1 MTLKGER
8 DRFRVPSLPS
18 MLLAF
23 NGFPRTALPEF
34 TGPRLDTSAVHKVQ
48 QLRVLEAAGIRVPK
62 WTRLLPDTQIN
73 AAEFGENVII
83 KPTEPGASLGR
94 GITLVKTSNFEGY
107 RDQHASEYES
117 MGRSPPLVQQYIPTG
132 GMPESFRV
140 IETLGQVVLV
150 WRLWLVDNTPLNAP
164 LNTLVLTKKVASNLG
179 ERDRELCRNSEVE
192 DFGLL
197 IASAFDS
204 TVQGIDI
211 LRSSEDGKLYAL
223 EINMGNTWAFSG
235 KLHHNSQTLIGVEA
249 MQNQFNVFD
258 TVGHATIRKAK
269 ELLDL
274 V

>member
-1 MTLKGER
+1 M
-8 DRFRVPSLPS
+8 
-18 MLLAF
+18 
-23 NGFPRTALPEF
+23 
-34 TGPRLDTSAVHKVQ
+34 
-48 QLRVLEAAGIRVPK
+48 
-62 WTRLLPDTQIN
+62 
-73 AAEFGENVII
+73 
-83 KPTEPGASLGR
+83 
-94 GITLVKTSNFEGY
+94 
-107 RDQHASEYES
+107 
-117 MGRSPPLVQQYIPTG
+117 
-132 GMPESFRV
+132 
-140 IETLGQVVLV
+140 
-150 WRLWLVDNTPLNAP
+150 
-164 LNTLVLTKKVASNLG
+164 TKKVASNLG